1 MQLAIEGN
9 LTIWTT
15 SPIYEIVQFF
25 PFKDFSDKTVT
36 ALNIAQLYN
45 VRNVILIDSSS

>member
-15 SPIYEIVQFF
+15 SPIYEIVQFV
-25 PFKDFSDKTVT
+25 PFNDFSKKG
-36 ALNIAQLYN
+36 
-45 VRNVILIDSSS
+45 